1 MKWKLWEKVL
11 WLTFWGQLAFCI
23 YSCWRA
29 YGLSC
34 FPIKGRVWE
43 TLRDLQ
49 GGFGVDVE
57 LLKKLWKMLWKI
69 LWKIVNDISWSSVEE
84 SFSTPYIM
92 IYDSYIFKRYI
103 FVFRQM
109 ARETIWQAEHHTNQ
123 DKDQKL
129 NYGYNFGWFCLFFLM
144 SPFQFLWA

>member
-34 FPIKGRVWE
+34 FPIKGRAWE

-49 GGFGVDVE
+49 GGIWSWCWSGKNIVEDVVE
-57 LLKKLWKMLWKI
+57 NI
-69 LWKIVNDISWSSVEE
+69 VEDVNDILCSSVEE

-109 ARETIWQAEHHTNQ
+109 VRETIWQAEPHTNQ